1 VSGADRPARWRR
13 VLQRLV
19 DASATERILISFA
32 ALVLAIAVGAVIVVV
47 SGVVATCREPSA
59 FLGLGSCYDPVQ
71 VYHELFLGSLGHPFA
86 SGWDPFNFRMAVTL
100 QETTLLIFTGLSVAV
115 AFRAGLFNIGTQ
127 GQLVLGGLGTAL
139 AVIAAG
145 PYVPGGVVG
154 TLVLI
159 PLGLLAGA
167 VVGGAWGALPG
178 ALKAYANANEV
189 ITTIMLNTVAANVA
203 FFLVASYFVPP
214 EAANT
219 QTADVPAEAVVPN
232 LPFGIAFQPRDS
244 FSLFALAIGVAFVA
258 VVFYLFTR
266 TAFGYDLRTSGLQP
280 DAAEYSGVD
289 AKRMVVSS
297 MTLSGALGGVGG
309 AMYVLMVE
317 GKWLTQIPALGFDG
331 ITVSI
336 LAGNNPLGVGFA
348 ALLFGVL
355 KSGAL
360 AVDFATDVPRQLV
373 GVLRGLI
380 ILFVAMP
387 EFFRMVGAKFVDTGR
402 SGGAV
407 PADDADTGSGSDSGS
422 GSSSDPSDPDPDPDP
437 DPATDDAPGST
448 ATPTGG
454 DPDG

>member
-1 VSGADRPARWRR
+1 
-13 VLQRLV
+13 
-19 DASATERILISFA
+19 
-32 ALVLAIAVGAVIVVV
+32 
-47 SGVVATCREPSA
+47 
-59 FLGLGSCYDPVQ
+59 
-71 VYHELFLGSLGHPFA
+71 
-86 SGWDPFNFRMAVTL
+86 
-100 QETTLLIFTGLSVAV
+100 
-115 AFRAGLFNIGTQ
+115 
-127 GQLVLGGLGTAL
+127 
-139 AVIAAG
+139 
-145 PYVPGGVVG
+145 
-154 TLVLI
+154 LI

-214 EAANT
+214 EAANI
-219 QTADVPAEAVVPN
+219 QTADVPGEAVIPN
-232 LPFGIAFQPRDS
+232 LPFGIAFQPRNR
-244 FSLFALAIGVAFVA
+244 FSLIALVVGIAFVGA
-258 VVFYLFTR
+258 VFYLFTR

-289 AKRMVVSS
+289 AKRMIVSS

-309 AMYVLMVE
+309 AMFVLMVE
-317 GKWLTQIPALGFDG
+317 GKWLTQVPALGFDG

-355 KSGAL
+355 KSGAQ
-360 AVDFATDVPRQLV
+360 AVDFATEVPKQLV

-407 PADDADTGSGSDSGS
+407 PADDAGTGSGSGSGS
-422 GSSSDPSDPDPDPDP
+422 GSSSDPSDPDPDP